1 MAFPPRFAWSLDPD
15 IHLFVVHEN
24 KPAMSDTSVFLVDSL
39 ARMRAAYPSLPP
51 SERKVVDFILAN
63 FEEVIR
69 MTLAELAQR
78 SGVSDATVVRLCRSL
93 DFDNFLEL
101 KISLTRSVNDST
113 RLIHDDVRE
122 GDSSPTV
129 VRKVLLAAIQALQD
143 TLQVLDDQ
151 AFAQAVDLIFQADRI
166 LIAGVGTSGP
176 LAHELYNRLIRLRM
190 NCHVHTDIYLQVV
203 EAALLTERDVVVV
216 ISQNGRT
223 IGPVRTAAEARRKGA
238 RVICITGN
246 AVSELSEY
254 ANVILLSVSHE
265 TRLETIDSRVVQHAI
280 IQALYVA
287 LAMQMMSAAN
297 ESERLIWEAL
307 LRTPTSQAI

>member
-1 MAFPPRFAWSLDPD
+1 MSETNTFP
-15 IHLFVVHEN
+15 
-24 KPAMSDTSVFLVDSL
+24 VDSL

-51 SERKVVDFILAN
+51 SERKVVNFILSN

-93 DFDNFLEL
+93 GFNNYLEL
-101 KISLTRSVNDST
+101 KISLTRSLGDTT

-122 GDSSPTV
+122 GDHSATIA
-129 VRKVLLAAIQALQD
+129 RKVLQTAIQAVQD
-143 TLQVLDDQ
+143 TLQVLDDE
-151 AFAQAVDLIFQADRI
+151 AFEQAVDILHNADRV

-190 NCHVHTDIYLQVV
+190 NCHVHTDIYLQVI
-203 EAALLTERDVVVV
+203 EAALLTEKDAVVV
-216 ISQNGRT
+216 ISQNGAT

-238 RVICITGN
+238 KVICITGN

-265 TRLETIDSRVVQHAI
+265 TRLETIDSRVVQHALL
-280 IQALYVA
+280 QALYVA
-287 LAMQMMSAAN
+287 LAMRMMSAAN
-297 ESERLIWEAL
+297 ESERLIWDAL
-307 LRTPTSQAI
+307 LRTPTSKVL